1 MNYKELY
8 ENALGRA
15 KAACGTGAYDDATI
29 EFLFPEI
36 DKQSDIEIKDELLEY
51 LRNIADGGY
60 QNVTT
65 AQANKWIDW
74 LEQQKDRMA
83 PIYDSQDSFEAA
95 LDKAWNHYN
104 GGQRH
109 IDELENDP
117 VELAFA
123 KGFREGFL
131 YNDFC
136 SIRVLPSAKRQIF
149 PKDAVFAIMRKL
161 HDLYLTLPMG
171 SKEERLTDEITSD
184 VRHLLDY
191 NTSSKTDLVEEP
203 YSKKKPSMR
212 FTLHMY
218 EDNPN
223 NLYLSH
229 FPIDE
234 MSKIIAKTAMD
245 AIESAAKALG
255 VNQIFVRVKNDA
267 NVTSRYYNLGFEY
280 CNTEGEYKW
289 LYK

>member
-1 MNYKELY
+1 MDYKELY

-29 EFLFPEI
+29 EFLFPEVTE
-36 DKQSDIEIKDELLEY
+36 SDDERIRKSLVKHFTDYESSTF
-51 LRNIADGGY
+51 DGITSTEVLG
-60 QNVTT
+60 
-65 AQANKWIDW
+65 W
-74 LEQQKDRMA
+74 LEKQKDRE
-83 PIYDSQDSFEAA
+83 DSSIKEC
-95 LDKAWNHYN
+95 
-104 GGQRH
+104 
-109 IDELENDP
+109 
-117 VELAFA
+117 VETL
-123 KGFREGFL
+123 
-131 YNDFC
+131 
-136 SIRVLPSAKRQIF
+136 

-161 HDLYLTLPMG
+161 HDLYAALPMG

-184 VRHLLDY
+184 VYHLLDY

-223 NLYLSH
+223 SLYLSH

-245 AIESAAKALG
+245 AIESAAKTLG

-280 CNTEGEYKW
+280 CDTEGEYKW